1 MALDI
6 KFDAENTRE
15 KNIKPVN
22 FKIAEQIDLAG
33 YLNPLTEDFDKLDTK
48 YEIFGIIAIDNLK
61 NGTYQTIV
69 KKRNNIQKKNQWVH
83 FIDGKFMHMTNEA
96 ALNSF
101 HPAVLFYR
109 IIDEKRKYFTYN
121 GFAVPEKPKT
131 PKSNLL
137 DDWEDVAPLAKTI
150 PVEEVKDSKK
160 KMIEK
165 LAHLE
170 KQIIK
175 LPDIE

>member
-1 MALDI
+1 
-6 KFDAENTRE
+6 
-15 KNIKPVN
+15 
-22 FKIAEQIDLAG
+22 
-33 YLNPLTEDFDKLDTK
+33 
-48 YEIFGIIAIDNLK
+48 
-61 NGTYQTIV
+61 
-69 KKRNNIQKKNQWVH
+69 
-83 FIDGKFMHMTNEA
+83 MHMTNEA

-137 DDWEDVAPLAKTI
+137 DDWDDVAPLAKTI

-170 KQIIK
+170 K
-175 LPDIE
+175 